1 MTISQPIK
9 IFLGGLAIIVSLASA
24 AHAGRPEIHTASVC
38 KAVAEHHGKSFQGSS
53 DYNTKGCYYYEKGK
67 WAGKAYFGTGGWL
80 GNYASN
86 TGDGKKAK
94 GKRRFDQVC
103 AAGLVHG
110 ETAKNQRIWD
120 DLKKLRSKHKL
131 LCDCTN
137 KEHKKTM
144 PNLWRHGCIRDWRR

>member
-9 IFLGGLAIIVSLASA
+9 IFIVGLSIIVSLASA
-24 AHAGRPEIHTASVC
+24 AQAGRPLIHSEKVC
-38 KAVAEHHGKSFQGSS
+38 KAVAKHYGKKWGGSGN
-53 DYNTKGCYYYEKGK
+53 YKTKGCYYYEKGK

-120 DLKKLRSKHKL
+120 DLKKLRSKYKL

-137 KEHKKTM
+137 K
-144 PNLWRHGCIRDWRR
+144 

>member
-1 MTISQPIK
+1 MTISLPIK
-9 IFLGGLAIIVSLASA
+9 AFLGGLAIMVSLASA
-24 AHAGRPEIHTASVC
+24 AQAGRPLIQSEDAC
-38 KAVAEHHGKSFQGSS
+38 RDVAKYYDLSWGGAKSK
-53 DYNTKGCYYYEKGK
+53 YETKGCYYYENGQ

-86 TGDGKKAK
+86 TGDGTKAK

-120 DLKKLRSKHKL
+120 DLKKVRSKYKI

-144 PNLWRHGCIRDWRR
+144 PNLWRHGCIRDW